1 MFNTRSV
8 KLTRHE
14 SIDKFYILDSI
25 KHKASIAALNQAGD
39 ILAVRL
45 GTIYSSGDRGEKFFQ
60 NLMTWVFSFK
70 AVSKRLPEPLQGMHH
85 MLKFTKMADY
95 NVWNMFDKLGTDKI
109 YEAKGVCSARSH
121 GIRGLGTELVRR
133 SEILAVERGC
143 THVYAA
149 LTGNKTALRSWESSG
164 IIFQECILRGCSL
177 VLITSPSQAW
187 SMRTTRTRVVNPT
200 SMTLESTKN
209 SLSVTRR
216 LRERPP

>member
-1 MFNTRSV
+1 MYNTRSV

-14 SIDKFYILDSI
+14 SIDKYYILDSI

-39 ILAVRL
+39 ILAIRL

-70 AVSKRLPEPLQGMHH
+70 AVCKRLPEPLQGMHH
-85 MLKFTKMADY
+85 ALKFTKMADY

-149 LTGNKTALRSWESSG
+149 LTGNKTALRS
-164 IIFQECILRGCSL
+164 
-177 VLITSPSQAW
+177 
-187 SMRTTRTRVVNPT
+187 
-200 SMTLESTKN
+200 
-209 SLSVTRR
+209 
-216 LRERPP
+216 